1 MFSMYACLCLI
12 FVTLMYHYLK
22 YSHIALLLFLC
33 LYAHVA
39 HYNQFVSW
47 VQLLLPTSFQGLNK
61 A

>member
-1 MFSMYACLCLI
+1 MFDI
-12 FVTLMYHYLK
+12 RDFDVLK